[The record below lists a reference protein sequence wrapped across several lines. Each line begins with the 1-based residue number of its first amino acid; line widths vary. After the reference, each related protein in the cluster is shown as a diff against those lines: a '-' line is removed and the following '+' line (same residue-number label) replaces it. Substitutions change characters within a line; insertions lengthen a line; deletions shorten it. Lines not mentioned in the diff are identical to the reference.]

1 MRTALSLFLL
11 CPVAALHAHMCALA
25 RTHDR
30 LDGKKCHG
38 RGLRAGSSILSSAAF
53 RRHRESPPF
62 TVKRERE
69 KERGRRKERE
79 REKIK

>member
-1 MRTALSLFLL
+1 MRTALSPLVPSLSRRS
-11 CPVAALHAHMCALA
+11 ALHAHMCALA

-30 LDGKKCHG
+30 LDEKKCHG

-62 TVKRERE
+62 TVKRDRERRGEERKRE
-69 KERGRRKERE
+69 KLK
-79 REKIK
+79 